1 MKKILLITSI
11 FLCSIQMIAQTSNQ
25 VSVQVAKEI
34 EILKKSDLNLSD
46 IQLSRITTVLIGE
59 EQILKRNNH
68 ALEGNKS
75 ALSQR
80 ALELKNS
87 KIRNIKG
94 AMTEQQA
101 EKFDALK
108 LAEKF

>member
-11 FLCSIQMIAQTSNQ
+11 FLCSIHMIAQTSNQ

-75 ALSQR
+75 ASSQR